1 MQQPGKTPTHAVA
14 DPKIL
19 KRATAEDMYQLRP
32 HLSHMRTTKYMRFTR
47 KKADIW
53 KKYMSQ

>member
-47 KKADIW
+47 KKADI
-53 KKYMSQ
+53 